1 LRDVCDTVH
10 VLMLAR
16 VERETLAVRTGLIA
30 AGAEELPTVEEAQA
44 NFTAALAA
52 LPEARSASSLMR
64 ERLKVAV

>member
-1 LRDVCDTVH
+1 VCDTVH
-10 VLMLAR
+10 VLMMAR

-30 AGAEELPTVEEAQA
+30 SGTAEELPTVEEAQA

-52 LPEARSASSLMR
+52 LPEARSASSLMG